1 MEELIK
7 FEGKVVSLSYDGHLP
22 DGIIPPVM
30 LEGQLINVDRFEC
43 TFKRKDTGEI
53 LYLLTPDIMIE
64 SIKVIE

>member
-43 TFKRKDTGEI
+43 TFKRKDTGE
-53 LYLLTPDIMIE
+53 
-64 SIKVIE
+64 VIELRISDIDPKSIALI

>member
-30 LEGQLINVDRFEC
+30 LEEQLINVDKFKC
-43 TFKRKDTGEI
+43 TYKRKDTGEI

>member
-1 MEELIK
+1 MERLMN
-7 FEGKVVSLSYDGHLP
+7 FEGKMVSLSYDGHLP

-30 LEGQLINVDRFEC
+30 LEGQLTNIDRFEC